1 MTAHR
6 GNASER
12 YRRGAR
18 ILAEMGGD
26 IAFIED
32 QLSDIAPELARYV
45 GEFAFGDLY
54 HRPGLSLRDKQLVT
68 IAALTT
74 LGDAE
79 RQLKF
84 HTRVALTAGASPQDI
99 VDAVIHLL
107 AFAGNPRVFNA
118 MLAVRQVF
126 AERELLPL
134 PQY

>member
-1 MTAHR
+1 MARTGHPLRQTRHHLPGR
-6 GNASER
+6 GRAPSM
-12 YRRGAR
+12 
-18 ILAEMGGD
+18 LAMVTTIGRH
-26 IAFIED
+26 A
-32 QLSDIAPELARYV
+32 
-45 GEFAFGDLY
+45 
-54 HRPGLSLRDKQLVT
+54 LVT

-84 HTRVALTAGASPQDI
+84 HTRAALTAGASPQDI

-118 MLAVRQVF
+118 MLAIRQVF

-134 PQY
+134 QQQ